1 VTSYA
6 RSGTIAKKLS
16 LDDLKNMKDAGLTRL
31 HVGLES
37 GSDMLMRYMNKGV
50 TKDEHIECGR
60 KVKEAGIELSEY
72 VVLGLGGKQWWREHA
87 IETADALNR
96 IDPDF
101 IRFRTLKILKNMPLY
116 EKLTNGDFIIPTEE
130 DILQEERF
138 LIESLDGITSWI
150 KSDHVLNLL
159 EEVDGKLPGDKE
171 KMLKIIDRYFALS
184 DEERFVYRF
193 GRRSGIYRSTDDLQD
208 ELTYFKM
215 KKTIKEMESKEPGSV
230 EKTISLLLEN
240 YI

>member
-1 VTSYA
+1 MSISNVEE
-6 RSGTIAKKLS
+6 K
-16 LDDLKNMKDAGLTRL
+16 LKNQGLNFLNMWCLDWAER
-31 HVGLES
+31 
-37 GSDMLMRYMNKGV
+37 
-50 TKDEHIECGR
+50 
-60 KVKEAGIELSEY
+60 
-72 VVLGLGGKQWWREHA
+72 QWWEEHA
-87 IETADALNR
+87 IETADVLNK

-101 IRFRTLKILKNMPLY
+101 IRFRTLKVLKNMPLY
-116 EKLTNGDFIIPTEE
+116 EKLTNGDFILPTEE
-130 DILQEERF
+130 DVLQEERL
-138 LIESLDGITSWI
+138 LIENLDGITSWI

-171 KMLKIIDRYFALS
+171 KMLMVIDRYFALS